1 MIEINVSFN
10 KKKMCNFEI
19 WKKQYNIVMK
29 YSLIIVKK
37 LGFVILIF
45 KMYLEVNI
53 LYFFFIL

>member
-10 KKKMCNFEI
+10 KKKMYNFEI

-45 KMYLEVNI
+45 KTYLEVNI